1 MKCKMDKATPRE
13 KRQGSL
19 LQKSHRS
26 RLAVFP
32 LVDWLKIRPRDY
44 KSHPAF
50 PAYANFMVQWAH
62 RRRVQNMQ
70 RSTKNDA
77 EVSAKSEHKIV
88 LADPINLHGFQIG
101 L

>member
-1 MKCKMDKATPRE
+1 MKCRIDKATLRE

-26 RLAVFP
+26 HLAVSP
-32 LVDWLKIRPRDY
+32 LADWLKTGPRDC

-50 PAYANFMVQWAH
+50 PAYAKFMVQWTH
-62 RRRVQNMQ
+62 RRHVQNMQ

-77 EVSAKSEHKIV
+77 EVSAKPEHKIV
-88 LADPINLHGFQIG
+88 LADLINLHGFQIG